1 MATHRIA
8 IDSAIGCYPRTA
20 GTPAGRELDQRP
32 CDALLKAGGTGMN
45 ELPLIAIVDD
55 DRWIR
60 RSLERL
66 LKSTGFRAE
75 TFVSAEDYL
84 AAGNHEETGCIILDI
99 GLPGMSGFELERR
112 LTADRNRR
120 PIVFVSARD
129 EPEVRDEA
137 TLAGAVAFLG
147 KPFDDNTLL
156 NAISSALP

>member
-1 MATHRIA
+1 
-8 IDSAIGCYPRTA
+8 
-20 GTPAGRELDQRP
+20 
-32 CDALLKAGGTGMN
+32 MN

-66 LKSTGFRAE
+66 LKSAGFRSEVFA
-75 TFVSAEDYL
+75 SAEDYL
-84 AAGNHEETGCIILDI
+84 VAGNHQETGCIILDI

-137 TLAGAVAFLG
+137 THAGAVAFLR